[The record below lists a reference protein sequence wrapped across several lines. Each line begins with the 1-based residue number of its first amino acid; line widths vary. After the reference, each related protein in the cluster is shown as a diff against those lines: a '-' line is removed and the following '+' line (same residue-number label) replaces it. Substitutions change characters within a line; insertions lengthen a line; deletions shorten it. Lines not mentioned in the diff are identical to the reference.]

1 MVTAKAHGALI
12 SPLRA
17 TNAFTPCHHRY
28 ITHRAGSCTSPAA
41 PTYLC
46 HAKRLRRHRKTNKPR
61 VYHTCLKPGKRTSH
75 KHVPATANNRPGNRL
90 NPCTR
95 RLNLGARYLRG
106 IYVKTLHTH
115 IRVRHLHRIRTFAGN
130 PSSAKQFAPLSVST
144 AHIVATGSHH
154 IVPRHQSVFTTS
166 RIKSATTGGTP
177 HEYVGNTHTT
187 GSDGLSASTSN
198 SDGFLNRS
206 PDKDSTLPPPRASER
221 SRATY
226 IELPV
231 PEKQSIR
238 LTFYAVI

>member
-1 MVTAKAHGALI
+1 MVTAKAHSALI

-154 IVPRHQSVFTTS
+154 IVPRHQSVFTKGHLAYKIGHHRRHTP
-166 RIKSATTGGTP
+166 RICGKHP
-177 HEYVGNTHTT
+177 HHRLRRAIRV
-187 GSDGLSASTSN
+187 D
-198 SDGFLNRS
+198 LNRS